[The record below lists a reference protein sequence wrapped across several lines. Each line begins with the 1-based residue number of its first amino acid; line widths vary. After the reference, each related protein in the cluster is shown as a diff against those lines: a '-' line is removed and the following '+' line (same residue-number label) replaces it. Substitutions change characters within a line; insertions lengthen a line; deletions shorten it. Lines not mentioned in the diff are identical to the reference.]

1 MFCIVTSGSQTEVC
15 DCNYCWE
22 EVDELLCEDLLVVL
36 EQVDRTGKSF
46 RIIHG
51 AMLDAFCSTLKSE
64 VLATANKPP
73 V

>member
-22 EVDELLCEDLLVVL
+22 EVDELLYEDLLVAL
-36 EQVDRTGKSF
+36 EEVDCTGKSF
-46 RIIHG
+46 TKIHG
-51 AMLDAFCSTLKSE
+51 AMLKAFCSTLKSE
-64 VLATANKPP
+64 VSATANKPP